1 MTLKQLISFFIL
13 GTTLI
18 LLGTNDWSFGNSDLN
33 DIRGSSKQNPVA
45 EQEQESVQDTHQGA
59 NHRLGISTTQPEE
72 GPYVELGNG
81 TFMVPYT
88 ISIPGTDVE
97 FTMIPIPGG
106 KFKMGSPESESDR
119 NESEGPQFEVQVQ
132 PFWMGKHEVTW
143 AEYKKYMQLDDLF
156 RRLHEIGKRTVD
168 DVEAAD
174 VITAPSNLYDPSF
187 TYGDGGE
194 PEQPAATIT
203 QFAAKQYTK
212 WLSLMTDDFYRLPY
226 EAEWEY
232 ACRAGTTT
240 AYYFGDD
247 PADLEDHAWYVEN
260 CDERQPVGKKLPNP
274 WGLHDMY
281 GNVSEW
287 VLDEFSPEG
296 YNHIQGNP
304 LTVADT
310 FRKPRDVDPRVVR
323 GGHYLAF
330 EDECRSASRLGSEKN
345 WRDDDPN
352 TPKSPWWYTNEPA
365 TGVGF
370 RLLRP
375 LAVPEREQMEVYWK
389 ADVERIIY
397 EAKGRIEDNG
407 RGRFG
412 TVDPQLPQD
421 IQSLFDKK

>member
-1 MTLKQLISFFIL
+1 MTLKQQLVFSAL
-13 GTTLI
+13 GMSMVLY
-18 LLGTNDWSFGNSDLN
+18 GTNQGSFSQFPQ
-33 DIRGSSKQNPVA
+33 RTASSQL
-45 EQEQESVQDTHQGA
+45 ESSPLIDQDTVSIGKQDEVQTTP
-59 NHRLGISTTQPEE
+59 LGISTSKPEE
-72 GPYVELGNG
+72 GPFVELQDG
-81 TFMVPYT
+81 TYMVPYS
-88 ISIPGTDVE
+88 ILIPGTDVE
-97 FTMIPIPGG
+97 FTMIPIPAG
-106 KFKMGSPESESDR
+106 KFTMGSPESESDR
-119 NESEGPQFEVQVQ
+119 SESEGPQFEVQVQ

-143 AEYKKYMQLDDLF
+143 AEYKRYMQMDDLF
-156 RRLHEIGKRTVD
+156 RRLHEIGKRTVS
-168 DVEAAD
+168 DVSAFD
-174 VITAPSNLYDPSF
+174 VITAPSSLYDPSF
-187 TYGDGGE
+187 TYGDGGD
-194 PEQPAATIT
+194 PDQPAATIT

-212 WLSLMTDDFYRLPY
+212 WLSLMTGDFYRLPY

-247 PADLEDHAWYVEN
+247 SADLEDHAWYVEN
-260 CDERQPVGKKLPNP
+260 CDERQPVGRKLPNP

-281 GNVSEW
+281 GNVAEW

-296 YNHIQGNP
+296 YTHISGDSLQVEN
-304 LTVADT
+304 T
-310 FRKPRDVDPRVVR
+310 FRQPKEVDPRVVR

-330 EDECRSASRLGSEKN
+330 EDECRSASRLGSEKK

-375 LAVPEREQMEVYWK
+375 LQAPTREQQDSFWK

-397 EAKGRIEDNG
+397 EAKARIEDNG

-412 TVDPQLPQD
+412 TVDPQLPQE
-421 IQSLFDKK
+421 IQQLLEK

>member
-1 MTLKQLISFFIL
+1 MTLKQQLVFFIL
-13 GTTLI
+13 CLTGI
-18 LLGTNDWSFGNSDLN
+18 LVGTNQGLFSQIPLGNLSATFD
-33 DIRGSSKQNPVA
+33 STSVSH
-45 EQEQESVQDTHQGA
+45 QETDSATRQDDVSPTT
-59 NHRLGISTTQPEE
+59 LGISTSKPEE
-72 GPYVELGNG
+72 GPFVELPDG
-81 TFMVPYT
+81 TFMVPYS
-88 ISIPGTDVE
+88 IFIPGTDVE

-106 KFKMGSPESESDR
+106 RFTMGSPESESDR
-119 NESEGPQFEVQVQ
+119 SENEGPQFEVRVQ
-132 PFWMGKHEVTW
+132 PFWMGKCEVTW
-143 AEYKKYMQLDDLF
+143 AEYKRYMQMDDLF
-156 RRLHEIGKRTVD
+156 RRLHEIGKRTVS
-168 DVEAAD
+168 DVSAFD
-174 VITAPSNLYDPSF
+174 VITAPSSLYDPSF

-194 PEQPAATIT
+194 PNQPAATIT

-212 WLSLMTDDFYRLPY
+212 WLSLMTGDFYRLPY

-247 PADLEDHAWYVEN
+247 SSDLEDHAWYVEN
-260 CDERQPVGKKLPNP
+260 CDERQPVGQKLPNP

-281 GNVSEW
+281 GNVAEW
-287 VLDEFSPEG
+287 VLDEFSTEG
-296 YNHIQGNP
+296 YTHISGDN
-304 LTVADT
+304 LTVEDT
-310 FRKPRDVDPRVVR
+310 FRQPKEVDPRVVR

-330 EDECRSASRLGSEKN
+330 EDECRSAARLGSEKK

-375 LAVPEREQMEVYWK
+375 LQVPARDQQDLFWK

-397 EAKGRIEDNG
+397 ETKGRIEDNG

-412 TVDPQLPQD
+412 TVDPQLPRD
-421 IQSLFDKK
+421 IQQLSEKK